1 MTEPIT
7 LEQILH
13 FLLEAPMF
21 GDLDPA
27 ELSEIVRVM
36 QVQKLRPGQFLFRE
50 GDVGDAWYVLYEG
63 EVEVLKEGLLE
74 RAPIA
79 VLGPRQCF
87 GEMAILDGSPRSA
100 SVRVTVE
107 GTAFRFPRVEFA
119 GLLSSGNISAYKLV
133 HQIALV
139 LVARQRATTA
149 RLVDALAAET
159 LQRVQG
165 QISPL
170 VGSSAVAE

>member
-36 QVQKLRPGQFLFRE
+36 QVQKLRPGQFVFRE

-63 EVEVLKEGLLE
+63 QVEVLKHGLLE
-74 RAPIA
+74 RSPIA
-79 VLGPRQCF
+79 ILGPRQCF

-100 SVRVTVE
+100 SVRVTEE
-107 GTAFRFPRVEFA
+107 GTAFRFPRAEFN
-119 GLLSSGNISAYKLV
+119 GLLDSGNIAAYKLV

-139 LVARQRATTA
+139 LVARQRSTTA
-149 RLVDALAAET
+149 RLVEALGSDS
-159 LQRVQG
+159 LQRVHG
-165 QISPL
+165 QIGPL
-170 VGSSAVAE
+170 VGTSAVAE

>member
-36 QVQKLRPGQFLFRE
+36 QVQKLRPGQYVFRE
-50 GDVGDAWYVLYEG
+50 GDPGDAWYVLYEG
-63 EVEVLKEGLLE
+63 EVEVLKEGLMN
-74 RAPIA
+74 RQPIA
-79 VLGPRQCF
+79 NLGPRQCF
-87 GEMAILDGSPRSA
+87 GEMAILDGFARSA
-100 SVRVTVE
+100 SVRATSE

-119 GLLSSGNISAYKLV
+119 GLLNAGNLAAYKLV

-139 LVARQRATTA
+139 LVARQRETTA
-149 RLVDALAAET
+149 RLVEAMTTET
-159 LQRVQG
+159 LGEVLG
-165 QISPL
+165 EIVPI
-170 VGSSAVAE
+170 VGTSAVAE